1 MKSNKK
7 GLIMATLLTVILTVI
22 VVYSKGFEAILY
34 RLVSSKSTEGSRTLL
49 AVYFVEHIWMV
60 LLSSLIAVTLGTLL
74 GIFVTTN
81 HGHEFKELLLKTVS
95 LGQAFPS
102 PALLA
107 LAVPVLGYGIKGA
120 LIALVV
126 YALMPI
132 IYNVVIG
139 IEEVPKDI
147 IDAAKGMGMTE
158 TEIYIKVKIPLALN
172 VILGGI
178 RTALVINIS
187 ATTLA
192 AAVGAGGLGVLVVN
206 GVRTFDMVLILEG
219 AIPVTLLAIIVELL
233 LKELQKKLITPQAID
248 MNQ

>member
-1 MKSNKK
+1 MNSSKK
-7 GLIMATLLTVILTVI
+7 RLVAAIILSIILGILVI
-22 VVYSKGFEAILY
+22 YSKAFEAFLY
-34 RLVSSKSTEGSRTLL
+34 KYFSSKSTEGSRTLL
-49 AVYFVEHIWMV
+49 RVYFIEHIWIV
-60 LLSSLIAVTLGTLL
+60 LLSSLIAVSLGLAL
-74 GIFVTTN
+74 GIFVTTSY
-81 HGHEFKELLLKTVS
+81 GKDFKELLLKLVNLAQS
-95 LGQAFPS
+95 FPS

-107 LAVPVLGYGIKGA
+107 LAVPILGYGLKGA

-139 IEEVPKDI
+139 IEEVPKNV
-147 IDAAKGMGMTE
+147 IDAAKGMGMTDS
-158 TEIYIKVKIPLALN
+158 EIYIKIKIPLALN

-187 ATTLA
+187 ATTLV

-233 LKELQKKLITPQAID
+233 LKELQSRLIWDA
-248 MNQ
+248 

>member
-1 MKSNKK
+1 MKSNKI
-7 GLIMATLLTVILTVI
+7 GLIVAGLLVLMLAFIVI
-22 VVYSKGFEAILY
+22 YSKVFETFLY
-34 RLVSSKSTEGSRTLL
+34 RFFQTKSTAGSRTLL
-49 AVYFVEHIWMV
+49 RVYFIEHIWMV
-60 LLSSLIAVTLGTLL
+60 IVSSFIAVSLGLSL
-74 GIFVTTN
+74 GLFVTTN
-81 HGHEFKELLLKTVS
+81 YGLEFKELLLKTVS

-107 LAVPVLGYGIKGA
+107 LTVPILGYGIKGA

-132 IYNVVIG
+132 VYNVVIG

-147 IDAAKGMGMTE
+147 IDAAKGMGMTGA
-158 TEIYIKVKIPLALN
+158 EIYMKVKIPLAMN

-206 GVRTFDMVLILEG
+206 GVKTFDMVLILEG
-219 AIPVTLLAIIVELL
+219 AIPVTLLAIIVEIL
-233 LKELQKKLITPQAID
+233 LKEVQRRLTWDA
-248 MNQ
+248 

>member
-1 MKSNKK
+1 MEKNSK
-7 GLIMATLLTVILTVI
+7 GIIVAIILSIILAIMVI
-22 VVYSKGFEAILY
+22 YSKAFESILY
-34 RLVSSKSTEGSRTLL
+34 QLVSSKSEVGSRTLL
-49 AVYFVEHIWMV
+49 RVYFGQHIWMV
-60 LLSSLIAVTLGTLL
+60 LLSSLIAVFIGVILGV
-74 GIFVTTN
+74 FVTTSY
-81 HGHEFKELLLKTVS
+81 GHEFKEPLLKGVS

-107 LAVPVLGYGIKGA
+107 LTVPLLGYGIEGA
-120 LIALVV
+120 LIALVI

-132 IYNVVIG
+132 IYNVVVG

-147 IDAAKGMGMTE
+147 VDAAKGMGMTE
-158 TEIYIKVKIPLALN
+158 EEIYIKIKIPLALN
-172 VILGGI
+172 VMLGGI

-219 AIPVTLLAIIVELL
+219 AIPVTILAIIVELL
-233 LKELQKKLITPQAID
+233 LKQLQEKLIWEY
-248 MNQ
+248 

>member
-1 MKSNKK
+1 MKASKK
-7 GLIMATLLTVILTVI
+7 RLI
-22 VVYSKGFEAILY
+22 VVGVLSIVLAVLVIYSKSFEAILY
-34 RLVSSKSTEGSRTLL
+34 KYFNSKSTEGSRTLL
-49 AVYFVEHIWMV
+49 SVYFIEHIWIV
-60 LLSSLIAVTLGTLL
+60 LLSSLIAVTLGMIM
-74 GIFVTTN
+74 GIFVTTSY
-81 HGHEFKELLLKTVS
+81 GREFKELLLKVVN
-95 LGQAFPS
+95 LGQSFPS

-107 LAVPVLGYGIKGA
+107 LAVPILGYGIEGA

-132 IYNVVIG
+132 VYNVVVG

-158 TEIYIKVKIPLALN
+158 FEIYTKIKIPLALN

-187 ATTLA
+187 AATLV

-233 LKELQKKLITPQAID
+233 LKGLQERLIW
-248 MNQ
+248 NS

>member
-7 GLIMATLLTVILTVI
+7 GLIAAGLLTIVLGSIVI
-22 VVYSKGFEAILY
+22 YSKKFEEILY
-34 RLVSSKSTEGSRTLL
+34 KYFSAKSTAGSRTPLS
-49 AVYFVEHIWMV
+49 VYFLEHIWMV
-60 LLSSLIAVTLGTLL
+60 LLSSLIAVSLGLIL

-81 HGHEFKELLLKTVS
+81 YGREFKELLLKTVN
-95 LGQAFPS
+95 LGQSFPS

-107 LAVPVLGYGIKGA
+107 LAVPILGYGIEGA

-158 TEIYIKVKIPLALN
+158 FEIYIKIKIPLAFN

-187 ATTLA
+187 AATLA

-206 GVRTFDMVLILEG
+206 GVRTLDMVLILEG

-233 LKELQKKLITPQAID
+233 LKELEESLIWAA
-248 MNQ
+248 

>member
-1 MKSNKK
+1 MKPSRKR
-7 GLIMATLLTVILTVI
+7 LIVAAVLSIILAILVI
-22 VVYSKGFEAILY
+22 YSKGFEEILY
-34 RLVSSKSTEGSRTLL
+34 KFFSSKSTAGSRTLL
-49 AVYFVEHIWMV
+49 SVYFIEHIWIV
-60 LLSSLIAVTLGTLL
+60 LLSSLVAVTLGMVL
-74 GIFVTTN
+74 GIFVTTSY
-81 HGHEFKELLLKTVS
+81 GKEFKELLLKAVN
-95 LGQAFPS
+95 LGQSFPS

-107 LAVPVLGYGIKGA
+107 LAVPILGYGIEGA

-132 IYNVVIG
+132 IYNVVVG

-158 TEIYIKVKIPLALN
+158 VEIYIKIKIPLALN

-178 RTALVINIS
+178 RTALVLNIS
-187 ATTLA
+187 AATLV

-233 LKELQKKLITPQAID
+233 LKGLQEKLIW
-248 MNQ
+248 NS

>member
-1 MKSNKK
+1 MKSDKRR
-7 GLIMATLLTVILTVI
+7 LIVAASLSIILALLVI
-22 VVYSKGFEAILY
+22 YSKTFESFLY
-34 RLVSSKSTEGSRTLL
+34 KYFQSKSSEGSRTLL
-49 AVYFVEHIWMV
+49 RVYFMEHIWIV
-60 LLSSLIAVTLGTLL
+60 LLSSLIAVSIGLVL
-74 GIFVTTN
+74 GIFVTTSY
-81 HGHEFKELLLKTVS
+81 GADFKELLLKVVN
-95 LGQAFPS
+95 LAQAFPS

-107 LAVPVLGYGIKGA
+107 LAVPILGYGLKGA

-139 IEEVPKDI
+139 IEEVPRGI
-147 IDAAKGMGMTE
+147 VDAAKGMGMTE
-158 TEIYIKVKIPLALN
+158 LEIYTKIKIPLALN

-187 ATTLA
+187 AATLV

-233 LKELQKKLITPQAID
+233 LKELEERLIWD
-248 MNQ
+248 S

>member
-1 MKSNKK
+1 MKSNKR
-7 GLIMATLLTVILTVI
+7 GLIIPAFLALVLAVMVI
-22 VVYSKGFEAILY
+22 YSKGFEAILY
-34 RLVSSKSTEGSRTLL
+34 ETFTSKSTEGSRTLL
-49 AVYFVEHIWMV
+49 VVYFIEHIWMV
-60 LLSSLIAVTLGTLL
+60 LLSSLIAVSLGALL

-81 HGHEFKELLLKTVS
+81 HGSEFKELLLKTVS

-107 LAVPVLGYGIKGA
+107 LAVPLLGYGIEGA

-132 IYNVVIG
+132 VYNVVIG
-139 IEEVPKDI
+139 IDEVPKDI
-147 IDAAKGMGMTE
+147 VDAAKGMGMTE
-158 TEIYIKVKIPLALN
+158 LEIYTKVKIPLAMN

-187 ATTLA
+187 AATLA

-233 LKELQKKLITPQAID
+233 LKQLQQRLIW
-248 MNQ
+248 NS

>member
-1 MKSNKK
+1 MKRGKT
-7 GLIMATLLTVILTVI
+7 GLLVAGILILLLAVI
-22 VVYSKGFEAILY
+22 VIYSKEFEALLY
-34 RLVSSKSTEGSRTLL
+34 NFFSSKTATGSRTPLV
-49 AVYFVEHIWMV
+49 VYFIEHIWMV
-60 LLSSLIAVTLGTLL
+60 LLSSLIAVTLGTIL

-81 HGHEFKELLLKTVS
+81 YGNEFKELLLKVVS
-95 LGQAFPS
+95 LGQSFPS

-107 LAVPVLGYGIKGA
+107 LAVPILGYGIEGA
-120 LIALVV
+120 LIALVI

-132 IYNVVIG
+132 VYNVVIG
-139 IEEVPKDI
+139 IDEVSKDI
-147 IDAAKGMGMTE
+147 VDAAKGMGMTGV
-158 TEIYIKVKIPLALN
+158 EIYIKVKIPLALN

-219 AIPVTLLAIIVELL
+219 AIPVTILAIIVELL
-233 LKELQKKLITPQAID
+233 LKQLQQKLIW
-248 MNQ
+248 NS

>member
-1 MKSNKK
+1 MNLNKR
-7 GLIMATLLTVILTVI
+7 GLIVAVVLAIILGIIVI
-22 VVYSKGFEAILY
+22 YSKGFETILY
-34 RLVSSKSTEGSRTLL
+34 KYFSSKTTQGSRTLL
-49 AVYFVEHIWMV
+49 LVYFIQHIWMV
-60 LLSSLIAVTLGTLL
+60 LLSSIIAVTLGIIL
-74 GIFVTTN
+74 GVFVTTKY
-81 HGHEFKELLLKTVS
+81 GHEFKEILLKSVS

-107 LAVPVLGYGIKGA
+107 LTVPILGYGIKGA

-132 IYNVVIG
+132 VYNVVIG

-147 IDAAKGMGMTE
+147 VDAAKGMGMTE

-187 ATTLA
+187 AATLA

-219 AIPVTLLAIIVELL
+219 AIPVTLLAIIV
-233 LKELQKKLITPQAID
+233 KLV
-248 MNQ
+248 

>member
-1 MKSNKK
+1 MKSNNK
-7 GLIMATLLTVILTVI
+7 GLILAVFLSVILALIIIYSEEFETV
-22 VVYSKGFEAILY
+22 LY
-34 RLVSSKSTEGSRTLL
+34 KYFSTKSTEGSRTPLL
-49 AVYFVEHIWMV
+49 VYFTEHIWMV
-60 LLSSLIAVTLGTLL
+60 LLSSLIAVSLGTGL
-74 GIFVTTN
+74 GIFVTSSY
-81 HGHEFKELLLKTVS
+81 GQEFKELLLKTVN

-107 LAVPVLGYGIKGA
+107 LAVPILGYGIKGA

-132 IYNVVIG
+132 VYNVVIG

-158 TEIYIKVKIPLALN
+158 AEIYTKVKIPLALN

-187 ATTLA
+187 AATLA

-219 AIPVTLLAIIVELL
+219 AIPVSLLAIIVDLL
-233 LKELQKKLITPQAID
+233 FKALEERLIWDA
-248 MNQ
+248 

>member
-7 GLIMATLLTVILTVI
+7 GLIAVALLTIILVLIVI
-22 VVYSKGFEAILY
+22 YSKQFEVLLY
-34 RLVSSKSTEGSRTLL
+34 RYFSSKSTEGSRTPL
-49 AVYFVEHIWMV
+49 AVYFMQHIKIV
-60 LLSSLIAVTLGTLL
+60 ISSSFIAVVL
-74 GIFVTTN
+74 GIVLGAFVTTSY
-81 HGHEFKELLLKTVS
+81 GSEFKELILKTVN

-107 LAVPVLGYGIKGA
+107 LAVPMLGYGVKGA

-147 IDAAKGMGMTE
+147 VDAAKGMGMTE
-158 TEIYIKVKIPLALN
+158 KEIYIKIKIPLALN

-178 RTALVINIS
+178 RTAVVINIS

-206 GVRTFDMVLILEG
+206 GVKTFDMVLILEG
-219 AIPVTLLAIIVELL
+219 AIPVILLAVIVELL
-233 LKELQKKLITPQAID
+233 LKELQESLIWDA
-248 MNQ
+248 

>member
-1 MKSNKK
+1 MKSNKI
-7 GLIMATLLTVILTVI
+7 GLVVATILIILLAAIVI
-22 VVYSKGFEAILY
+22 YSKDFETVLY
-34 RLVSSKSTEGSRTLL
+34 NNFSSKSTEGSRTPL
-49 AVYFVEHIWMV
+49 AVYFIQHIWMV
-60 LLSSLIAVTLGTLL
+60 LLSSLIAVTMGIIL

-81 HGHEFKELLLKTVS
+81 YGHEFRELLLKIVS
-95 LGQAFPS
+95 LGQSFPS

-107 LAVPVLGYGIKGA
+107 LAVPILGYGIEGA

-132 IYNVVIG
+132 VYNVVIG

-147 IDAAKGMGMTE
+147 VDAAKGMGMTGV
-158 TEIYIKVKIPLALN
+158 EIYIKVKIPLALN

-233 LKELQKKLITPQAID
+233 LKQLQQKLIWNA
-248 MNQ
+248 